1 MNVGGLVKAGR
12 FSQASVGRTAIF
24 TNGWNRYC
32 PRRQEDAMPFG
43 IYLSAAGAH
52 VQNHRLEVLSHNI
65 ANINTPG
72 FKQSFAVL
80 QSRHNKAI
88 EEGITPGSGTLA
100 DIGGGV
106 KIQPTETGF
115 SHGPMERT
123 ANKTDFAIHDKDSF
137 FVVRRGDEQFL
148 TRAGGFV
155 FNNAGLLT
163 TTDGDPVLGL
173 DGNPI
178 QIDPS
183 RRYEVSDDGV
193 IQQDGAGMSLMVVRP
208 NNVGD
213 LSRVGDNLFKS
224 LSEVQQVPP
233 NQRAVV
239 SGFLEK
245 SSVNP
250 TLAMMELIEASRA
263 YESNLRLIQHQD
275 QAYGNLIGR
284 VLAS

>member
-1 MNVGGLVKAGR
+1 
-12 FSQASVGRTAIF
+12 
-24 TNGWNRYC
+24 
-32 PRRQEDAMPFG
+32 MPYG

-72 FKQSFAVL
+72 FKPTFAVL
-80 QSRHNKAI
+80 QARHNKAI
-88 EEGITPGSGTLA
+88 ENGSISPGSGTLA

-106 KIQPTETGF
+106 QIEPTET
-115 SHGPMERT
+115 SYTHGPMDRT
-123 ANKTDFAIHDKDSF
+123 GNKTDFALHDKESF
-137 FVVRRGDEQFL
+137 FVVQRGEERLL
-148 TRAGGFV
+148 TRAGGFL
-155 FNNAGLLT
+155 FNNAGMLT
-163 TTDGDPVLGL
+163 NPNGDLVLSV

-178 QIDPS
+178 QIDPTN
-183 RRYEVSDDGV
+183 RFEVNDDGV
-193 IQQDGAGMSLMVVRP
+193 IQQSGANVSLMVVRP

-224 LSEVQQVPP
+224 LAEFEPVPP

-245 SSVNP
+245 SAVNP

-275 QAYGNLIGR
+275 QAYGNLISR
-284 VLAS
+284 VLSS